1 MGSLHAFA
9 DFGDDAKGE
18 SLDDSFKDCMQV
30 ISLSHGVTQGRS
42 ATRGDAGGGVSI
54 AEFGNYVIRKY
65 ADKATP
71 KLLELASNGKHV
83 PKVTISICK
92 PIGGKQTK
100 YLVHELKNVLVTG
113 YHTDADSGGSDNY
126 PIETITLDY
135 DHVAVT
141 YTQVAQD
148 GTSKGNTAFKWDR
161 AKSASA

>member
-1 MGSLHAFA
+1 MAFHAFA

-18 SLDDSFKDCMQV
+18 SLDDGHKDQ
-30 ISLSHGVTQGRS
+30 IQILSLSHNVVQPKSTSRMV
-42 ATRGDAGGGVSI
+42 GGGTVDQ
-54 AEFGNYVIRKY
+54 AEFGDYVIRKY

-83 PKVTISICK
+83 AKVTIEIMK
-92 PIGGKQTK
+92 PVGGNATK
-100 YLVHELKNVLVTG
+100 YLVHELKNVVVHA
-113 YHTDADSGGSDNY
+113 YQTDADGGGTENY
-126 PIETITLDY
+126 PIETITLGF

-161 AKSASA
+161 AKAKSA

>member
-1 MGSLHAFA
+1 MSFHAFA

-18 SLDDSFKDCMQV
+18 SLDENFKDCIQ
-30 ISLSHGVTQGRS
+30 ILSLSHGVTQPQS
-42 ATRGDAGGGVSI
+42 STRTTAGGSVNL
-54 AEFGNYVIRKY
+54 AEFGNYVITKY

-71 KLLELASNGKHV
+71 KLLELVSNGKHV
-83 PKVTISICK
+83 PKVTISVCK
-92 PIGGKQTK
+92 AIGGKQTK

-113 YHTDADSGGSDNY
+113 YQTDADIGGTENY
-126 PIETITLDY
+126 PRETITLDY

-141 YTQVAQD
+141 YTQVGQD